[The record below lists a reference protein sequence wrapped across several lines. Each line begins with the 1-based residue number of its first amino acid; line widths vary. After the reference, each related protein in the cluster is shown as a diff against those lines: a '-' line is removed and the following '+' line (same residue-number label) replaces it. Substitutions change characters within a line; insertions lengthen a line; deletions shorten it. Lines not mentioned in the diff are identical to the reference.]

1 MPPAPPRPPMS
12 TALFSL
18 FAFACGASVAVYLT
32 VNTVVGER
40 VGGDLLASLPY
51 FLLGFA
57 ASAIIWLLAGGQ
69 VSSLAR
75 FGAVPWWAFLAG
87 VAAAGAL
94 YATTLLI
101 DRLGPDRF
109 FVASVAGQLIIS
121 VALAHFAWLG
131 VERDPVTWTKAVGVA
146 LVIGGAALASVRG

>member
-1 MPPAPPRPPMS
+1 MP
-12 TALFSL
+12 TALLSL
-18 FAFACGASVAVYLT
+18 FAFACGAAVATYLT

-40 VGGDLLASLPY
+40 VGSDLLASLPY

-57 ASAIIWLLAGGQ
+57 ASVVIWLVAGGQ
-69 VSSLAR
+69 LSSLTR
-75 FGAVPWWAFLAG
+75 FGEVPWWGFLGG

-109 FVASVAGQLIIS
+109 FVASVAGQLVVS
-121 VALAHFAWLG
+121 AALAHFAWLG
-131 VERDPVTWTKAVGVA
+131 VERDPVTWTKAAGVA
-146 LVIGGAALASVRG
+146 LAIGGAALASTRG